1 MLGERAL
8 ITWSINFCPNTQF
21 TKNRDDVYGESIS
34 QPDPLQYGV
43 KTRKPF
49 RSTLRGELRSMN
61 SLFQH
66 ETRVSQFR
74 IVETVQP
81 AGRVPY
87 DQTSTMYPESF
98 AVNYATKCNFLSLGF
113 IFTLLTYCSGIY

>member
-1 MLGERAL
+1 MPRPS
-8 ITWSINFCPNTQF
+8 SIVISVQYAGRTSADRLVDQFLSNGQF
-21 TKNRDDVYGESIS
+21 TKNRDEVYGESTS

-49 RSTLRGELRSMN
+49 RGTLRGELRSMN

-87 DQTSTMYPESF
+87 DQTSTM
-98 AVNYATKCNFLSLGF
+98 
-113 IFTLLTYCSGIY
+113 

>member
-8 ITWSINFCPNTQF
+8 IAWSINFCPTGNSPRIV
-21 TKNRDDVYGESIS
+21 TKSMAKVYLNLT
-34 QPDPLQYGV
+34 LQYGV

-49 RSTLRGELRSMN
+49 RGTLRGEQRSMN

-87 DQTSTMYPESF
+87 DQTSTM
-98 AVNYATKCNFLSLGF
+98 
-113 IFTLLTYCSGIY
+113 